1 MNKKITRFFSKP
13 LMKQNIKSNRIL
25 IIVVILIM
33 CMMSTVING
42 AMSVMGEQNKDTN
55 IEETQKDFYSYLYVF
70 ASYNEMAR
78 THLSYDDFIHSEDTK
93 QYQVVFDMMKQ
104 KSDMDLSVDQLK
116 QVSEDMKKSDVPI
129 ETYIH
134 QFEYTYALGQVKG
147 CFSGEDLNIQDMMTT
162 MFEVMG
168 VSSDLVEN
176 MSNMD
181 MTAMLNQMYFTV
193 MGLLPIFIL
202 IVIMGNA
209 LIVDQVD
216 KGSMAYVLST
226 PTKRSAVALT
236 QAIFMIFVPLLVVA
250 IVCAT
255 RIASSFVFFDEVNVA
270 KIIVSYVGMYIL
282 VEAIGAICYFGSCF
296 FNRSR
301 NSMAFGGGF
310 TVWFFIASLLGMFG
324 SPSLVD
330 MGMGVES
337 LNIFNKLTL
346 IGLYD
351 LNSIATIG
359 SGALDTAFIWKF
371 AILAGVAIVFYVA
384 GFMKFKTKDLPL

>member
-70 ASYNEMAR
+70 ASYNEMAG
-78 THLSYDDFIHSEDTK
+78 THLSYDDFIHSQDTK
-93 QYQVVFDMMKQ
+93 QYQAVFDMMKQ
-104 KSDMDLSVDQLK
+104 KSDMDLSVNQFK

-147 CFSGEDLNIQDMMTT
+147 CFSGEDLDIQDMMTT

-168 VSSDLVEN
+168 VSSELVEN

-181 MTAMLNQMYFTV
+181 MTTMLNQMYFTV

-301 NSMAFGGGF
+301 NSMAFGGGL

-371 AILAGVAIVFYVA
+371 AILAGVAIIFYVA

>member
-70 ASYNEMAR
+70 ASYNEMAG

-104 KSDMDLSVDQLK
+104 KSDMDLSVNQFK

-181 MTAMLNQMYFTV
+181 MTTMLNQMYFTV

-236 QAIFMIFVPLLVVA
+236 QVIFMIFVPLLVVA

>member
-70 ASYNEMAR
+70 ASYNEMAG

-104 KSDMDLSVDQLK
+104 KSDMDLSVNQFK

-168 VSSDLVEN
+168 VSSELVEN

-181 MTAMLNQMYFTV
+181 MTTMLNQMYFTV

-371 AILAGVAIVFYVA
+371 AILAGIAIVFYVA

>member
-1 MNKKITRFFSKP
+1 
-13 LMKQNIKSNRIL
+13 
-25 IIVVILIM
+25 M

-70 ASYNEMAR
+70 ASYNEMAG

-104 KSDMDLSVDQLK
+104 KSDMDLSVNQFK

-181 MTAMLNQMYFTV
+181 MTTMLNQMYFTV

-371 AILAGVAIVFYVA
+371 AILAGIAIVFYVA

>member
-70 ASYNEMAR
+70 ASYNEMAG
-78 THLSYDDFIHSEDTK
+78 THLSYDDFIHSQDTK

-104 KSDMDLSVDQLK
+104 KSDMDLSVNQFK

-168 VSSDLVEN
+168 VSSELVEN

-181 MTAMLNQMYFTV
+181 MTTMLNQMYFTV

-270 KIIVSYVGMYIL
+270 KIIISYVGMYIL

-301 NSMAFGGGF
+301 NSMAFGGGL

-371 AILAGVAIVFYVA
+371 AILAGIAIVFYVA

>member
-1 MNKKITRFFSKP
+1 MLWENKI
-13 LMKQNIKSNRIL
+13 RIP
-25 IIVVILIM
+25 
-33 CMMSTVING
+33 
-42 AMSVMGEQNKDTN
+42 N

-70 ASYNEMAR
+70 ASYNEMAG

-104 KSDMDLSVDQLK
+104 KSDMDLSVNQFK

-168 VSSDLVEN
+168 VSSELVEN

-181 MTAMLNQMYFTV
+181 MTTMLNQMYFTV

-236 QAIFMIFVPLLVVA
+236 QAIFMILFRFL
-250 IVCAT
+250 
-255 RIASSFVFFDEVNVA
+255 
-270 KIIVSYVGMYIL
+270 
-282 VEAIGAICYFGSCF
+282 
-296 FNRSR
+296 
-301 NSMAFGGGF
+301 
-310 TVWFFIASLLGMFG
+310 
-324 SPSLVD
+324 
-330 MGMGVES
+330 
-337 LNIFNKLTL
+337 
-346 IGLYD
+346 
-351 LNSIATIG
+351 
-359 SGALDTAFIWKF
+359 
-371 AILAGVAIVFYVA
+371 
-384 GFMKFKTKDLPL
+384 

>member
-70 ASYNEMAR
+70 ASYNEMAG
-78 THLSYDDFIHSEDTK
+78 THLSYDDFIHSQDTK

-104 KSDMDLSVDQLK
+104 KSDMDLSVNQFK

-147 CFSGEDLNIQDMMTT
+147 CFSGKDLNIQDMMTT

-168 VSSDLVEN
+168 VSSELVEN

-181 MTAMLNQMYFTV
+181 MTTMLNQMYFTV

-359 SGALDTAFIWKF
+359 SGALDTTFVWKF
-371 AILAGVAIVFYVA
+371 AILAGIAIIFYIA

>member
-70 ASYNEMAR
+70 ASYNEMAG

-104 KSDMDLSVDQLK
+104 KSDMDLSVNQFK

-147 CFSGEDLNIQDMMTT
+147 CFSGEDLDIQDMMTT

-168 VSSDLVEN
+168 VSSELVEN

-181 MTAMLNQMYFTV
+181 MTTMLNQMYFTV

-301 NSMAFGGGF
+301 NSMAFGGGL

-371 AILAGVAIVFYVA
+371 AILAGIAIVFYVA

>member
-70 ASYNEMAR
+70 ASYNEMAG

-104 KSDMDLSVDQLK
+104 KSDMDLSVNQFK

-181 MTAMLNQMYFTV
+181 MTTMLNQMYFTV

>member
-70 ASYNEMAR
+70 ASYNEMAG

-93 QYQVVFDMMKQ
+93 QYQIVFDMMKQ
-104 KSDMDLSVDQLK
+104 KSDMDLSVNQFK

-181 MTAMLNQMYFTV
+181 MTTMLNQMYFTV

-270 KIIVSYVGMYIL
+270 KIIVSYAGMYIL

-371 AILAGVAIVFYVA
+371 AILAGIAIVFYVA

>member
-70 ASYNEMAR
+70 ASYNEMAG

-104 KSDMDLSVDQLK
+104 KSDMDLSVNQFK

-181 MTAMLNQMYFTV
+181 MTTMLNQMYFTV

-371 AILAGVAIVFYVA
+371 AILAGIAIVFYVA

>member
-70 ASYNEMAR
+70 ASYNEMAG

-104 KSDMDLSVDQLK
+104 KSDMDLSVNQFK

-168 VSSDLVEN
+168 VSSELVEN

-181 MTAMLNQMYFTV
+181 MTTMLNQMYFTV

-301 NSMAFGGGF
+301 NSMAFGGGL

>member
-70 ASYNEMAR
+70 ASYNEMAG

-104 KSDMDLSVDQLK
+104 KSDMDLSVNQFK

-134 QFEYTYALGQVKG
+134 QFEYTYALEQVKG

-168 VSSDLVEN
+168 VSSELVEN

-181 MTAMLNQMYFTV
+181 MTTMLNQMYFTV

-359 SGALDTAFIWKF
+359 SGTLDTAFIWKF
-371 AILAGVAIVFYVA
+371 AILAGIAIVFYVA